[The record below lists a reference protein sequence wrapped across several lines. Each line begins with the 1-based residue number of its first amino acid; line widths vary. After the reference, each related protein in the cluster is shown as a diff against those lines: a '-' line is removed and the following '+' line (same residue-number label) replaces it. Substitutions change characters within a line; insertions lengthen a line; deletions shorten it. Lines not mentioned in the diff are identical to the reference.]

1 VNTHRPLDPRSN
13 RSLHAIATL
22 LWAAA
27 ALAVPCLASAQDF
40 DFPFITPGATG
51 QLVRAQAPDQELIGI
66 LRQVNPSNLQQTVR
80 KLVGFGT
87 RHTLSSQ
94 TDPARGI
101 GAATNYVLSQLQT
114 AAAQSN
120 GRMTVQ
126 LQSFVQPPSSRIPV
140 PTNITNV
147 VATIRGSVSP
157 ARTYVLTAF
166 LDSRATDVLDSTSDA
181 PGADSDAS
189 GVAAI
194 IELARILATHQ
205 PKSTIVLATVDGKE
219 QGLVGSAFQ
228 AAQFKAAGA
237 DIEGMFSVDRI
248 GSSIAED
255 GTRDPFTL
263 RLFSEGI
270 PAAAT
275 PSQLT
280 TLQQAGGEDDSDSR
294 QLGRFAVS
302 VAENIFTGMRIRH
315 IYRRDRI
322 LQASDQVS
330 YQQHGYPAAR
340 FAEANEN
347 FAHEDTNVAVANGVQ
362 LGDLPEFLDF
372 GYLAR
377 ATRVCAAVIWSLSQG
392 PATPKNVLMHITPLN
407 SNDTN
412 LSWDPGSDA
421 DLASYQVLWRET
433 SEEDWTRVIPVGN
446 VTSAHLPHLSKDN
459 VLFGVR
465 AVDSSGHHSPVSF
478 PIPSTQ

>member
-1 VNTHRPLDPRSN
+1 VNTHRLLDPRSS
-13 RSLHAIATL
+13 RPLRGVVTL

-27 ALAVPCLASAQDF
+27 ALAVPCLAGAQDF

-51 QLVRAQAPDQELIGI
+51 QLVRPQAPDQELIGI
-66 LRQVNPSNLQQTVR
+66 LGQVNPSNLQQTVR
-80 KLVGFGT
+80 TLVGFGT

-101 GAATNYVLSQLQT
+101 GAATNFVFTQLQT

-126 LQSFVQPPSSRIPV
+126 LQSFVHPPSPQL
-140 PTNITNV
+140 PTPTTITNV
-147 VATIRGSVSP
+147 IATIQGSVSP

-166 LDSRATDVLDSTSDA
+166 LDSRVTNVLNFTSDA

-205 PKSTIVLATVDGKE
+205 PKSTIILATVDGKE
-219 QGLVGSAFQ
+219 QGLYGSSFQ
-228 AAQFKAAGA
+228 AAQLKAAGA
-237 DIEGMFSVDRI
+237 DVEGMFSVDRI

-263 RLFSEGI
+263 RLFSEGV
-270 PAAAT
+270 PTAAA
-275 PSQLT
+275 SNQGAI
-280 TLQQAGGEDDSDSR
+280 LQEAGGEDDSASR

-302 VAENIFTGMRIRH
+302 VAENIYTSMRIRH

-322 LQASDQVS
+322 AQSSDQVP
-330 YQQHGYPAAR
+330 YQQQSYPAAR

-347 FAHEDTNVAVANGVQ
+347 FAHEDTDVAVVNGVQ
-362 LGDLPEFLDF
+362 FGDLPEFLDY

-412 LSWDPGSDA
+412 LSWDAGTDA
-421 DLASYQVLWRET
+421 DLAGYEVVWRET
-433 SEEDWTRVIPVGN
+433 SDEDWTRVIQVGN
-446 VTSAHLPHLSKDN
+446 VTSAHLAHLSKDN

-478 PIPSTQ
+478 PVPTPQ